1 MAAGLAMMKSVQQDG
16 LYEQLSTRVKQLC
29 TGLQAAADKHSVPFT
44 TNNAGSMFG
53 FFFTE
58 ADSVSNFAQVC
69 ECDQEAFKA
78 FFHGM
83 LEQGVYLAP
92 SAFEAGFM
100 SAAHSE
106 QDIADTIAA
115 ADIVFAQMAAK

>member
-1 MAAGLAMMKSVQQDG
+1 MKSIQQDG
-16 LYEQLSTRVKQLC
+16 LYEQLGARVEQLC
-29 TGLQAAADKHSVPFT
+29 SGLQAAANKHGIPFT

-58 ADSVSNFAQVC
+58 ASKVSNFAQVC
-69 ECDQEAFKA
+69 ECDQEAFKE

-100 SAAHSE
+100 SAAHNE
-106 QDIADTIAA
+106 KDIADTVAA
-115 ADIVFAQMAAK
+115 ADIVFANMSAAK